1 MGLADAIPALGVAV
15 LVFVA
20 LAAGAQEAAA
30 PTWQDRVNLNTAT
43 RDEFGEIPGVGRR
56 MAREFM
62 EYRPYVSIRQ
72 FRREIGKYVSD
83 EQVAAYEQYV
93 FVPIGP
99 NGADAE
105 TLQQLSGVD
114 GEVAAVLIEGRP
126 FGDAA
131 GFLDK
136 LASLIEFN
144 DDDVRDLSAM
154 LMEADEA

>member
-1 MGLADAIPALGVAV
+1 LALGVAA

-56 MAREFM
+56 MVREFM

-93 FVPIGP
+93 FVPIDP

-105 TLQQLSGVD
+105 TLQQLPGLD
-114 GEVAAVLIEGRP
+114 GEAAAVLIEGRP

-144 DDDVRDLSAM
+144 EDDVPDLSAM